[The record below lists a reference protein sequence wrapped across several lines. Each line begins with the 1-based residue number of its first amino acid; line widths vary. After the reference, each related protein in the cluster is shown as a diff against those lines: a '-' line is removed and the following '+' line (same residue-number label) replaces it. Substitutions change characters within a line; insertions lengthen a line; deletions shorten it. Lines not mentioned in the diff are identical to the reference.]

1 MEAGGAGSAGSGVIA
16 GSGTSGFDD
25 FNRPN
30 GPLGSDWAIGSG
42 SYEIID
48 NKFGNVGAANGWALY
63 TGATSLYD
71 LAVIEFDLQPN
82 PTTLAYT
89 AAVTGAGGSDMAFTK
104 IQGSTTVILLSSLG
118 PGPTITPFGEIEVT
132 QPWRQTPPFLADE
145 DGVVNFT
152 STLPPGASGQTFY
165 MQAVEFEA
173 GGETELSNA
182 LAVQVG

>member
-132 QPWRQTPPFLADE
+132 QPWRQTPRFQEIGGRFDW
-145 DGVVNFT
+145 T
-152 STLPPGASGQTFY
+152 STVPIGSFGQTFY